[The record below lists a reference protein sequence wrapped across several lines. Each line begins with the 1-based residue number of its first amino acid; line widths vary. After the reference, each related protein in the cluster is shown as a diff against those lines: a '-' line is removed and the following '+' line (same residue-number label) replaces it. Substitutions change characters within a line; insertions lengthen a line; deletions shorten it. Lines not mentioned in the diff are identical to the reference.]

1 VSTPVIVEAVRTPA
15 GKRGGSLSGWH
26 PVELASEVLAALVER
41 SGIDPARV
49 DDVIMG
55 CVSQV
60 GPQSTNIAR
69 NAALAAGFPET
80 VPGTTVDRQCGSSQQ
95 AIHFAAQAVM
105 SGAMDVVIA
114 AGVECMSTVPMF
126 SNAPGGDIRAVYGEK
141 LMGRYADRETFGV
154 PSLVPQGLSAELI
167 VDRWGI
173 TREEIDAYAL
183 SSQERAARARDEGRF
198 AREILPVRR
207 KVRDKETGEV
217 TVHDDQLTVDECI
230 RDTTT
235 AEGLAGLKP
244 SFLPEGRVTAGN
256 ASQIVD
262 GAAAVLIM
270 REETAVELG
279 LRPRAAIR
287 QMSVVG
293 ADPVEMLTAP
303 IPATRRALERSG
315 LGVDD
320 IDLYE
325 VNEAFAPVVVAWQK
339 ELKADPATVNV
350 NGGGISLG
358 HPLGASGAKL
368 MVTLLHELERTG
380 GRYGLQT
387 MCEGGGMANAT
398 IIERLP

>member
-1 VSTPVIVEAVRTPA
+1 MSTPVIVEAVRTPA

-26 PVELASEVLAALVER
+26 PVELASEILEALVER
-41 SGIDPARV
+41 SGIDPARI

-69 NAALAAGFPET
+69 NAALAAGLPET
-80 VPGTTVDRQCGSSQQ
+80 VPGTTIDRQCGSSQQ

-105 SGAMDVVIA
+105 SGAMDIVIA

-141 LMGRYADRETFGV
+141 LMARYADRETFGV

-167 VDRWGI
+167 VDKWGI

-183 SSQERAARARDEGRF
+183 SSQQRAAQARDEGRF
-198 AREILPVRR
+198 EREILPVQRR
-207 KVRDKETGEV
+207 TRDKETGEV
-217 TVHDDQLTVDECI
+217 TVHDDLLRVDECI
-230 RDTTT
+230 R
-235 AEGLAGLKP
+235 ASSPEALAGLKP

-270 REETAVELG
+270 REETAAALG

-303 IPATRRALERSG
+303 IPATQRALERSG

-320 IDLYE
+320 IDLFE

-339 ELKADPATVNV
+339 ELQADSSKVNV

-398 IIERLP
+398 IIERLS

>member
-1 VSTPVIVEAVRTPA
+1 MSTPVIVEAVRTPA

-26 PVELASEVLAALVER
+26 PVELAAETLSALVER
-41 SGIDPARV
+41 SGIDPARI

-69 NAALAAGFPET
+69 NAALAAGLPET
-80 VPGTTVDRQCGSSQQ
+80 VPGTTLDRQCGSSQQ

-105 SGAMDVVIA
+105 SGAMDVVVA

-126 SNAPGGDIRAVYGEK
+126 SNAPGGDIRAVYGER
-141 LMGRYADRETFGV
+141 LQARYADRETFGV
-154 PSLVPQGLSAELI
+154 PGLVPQGLSAELI
-167 VDRWGI
+167 VDRWDL
-173 TREEIDAYAL
+173 TRADLDAYAL
-183 SSQERAARARDEGRF
+183 ASHQRAARAREDGRF
-198 AREILPVRR
+198 DREIVGVRR

-217 TVHDDQLTVDECI
+217 TELDDLLTVDECI
-230 RDTTT
+230 RDTSME
-235 AEGLAGLKP
+235 ALANLKP

-262 GAAAVLIM
+262 GAAAVLVM
-270 REETAVELG
+270 RDDVAASLG

-287 QMSVVG
+287 HMTVVG
-293 ADPVEMLTAP
+293 DDPVAMLTAP

-315 LGVDD
+315 LGVGD

-325 VNEAFAPVVVAWQK
+325 VNEAFAPVVLAWQK
-339 ELKADPATVNV
+339 ELGADAAKVNV

-368 MVTLLHELERTG
+368 MVTMLHELERTG
-380 GRYGLQT
+380 GRFGLQT

-398 IIERLP
+398 IIERLS

>member
-1 VSTPVIVEAVRTPA
+1 VTTPVIVEAVRTPA

-26 PVELASEVLAALVER
+26 PVELAAETIAALVER
-41 SGIDPARV
+41 SGIDPSRV

-60 GPQSTNIAR
+60 GPQSTNVAR
-69 NAALAAGFPET
+69 NAALAAGLPET

-105 SGAMDVVIA
+105 AGTMDVVIA

-126 SNAPGGDIRAVYGEK
+126 SNAPGGDIRAVYGDR
-141 LMGRYADRETFGV
+141 LQARFADRETFGV
-154 PSLVPQGLSAELI
+154 PGLVPQGLSAELI
-167 VDRWGI
+167 VDQWGL
-173 TREEIDAYAL
+173 TREELDGYAL
-183 SSQERAARARDEGRF
+183 SSQQRAARARDEGRF
-198 AREILPVRR
+198 AREIIPVKR

-217 TVHDDQLTVDECI
+217 TEYDDLVTADECI
-230 RDTTT
+230 RETSPE
-235 AEGLAGLKP
+235 ALAALKS

-262 GAAAVLIM
+262 GAAAVM
-270 REETAVELG
+270 VMSEEVAAELG
-279 LRPRAAIR
+279 LRPRVAIR

-293 ADPVEMLTAP
+293 SDPVAMLTAP
-303 IPATRRALERSG
+303 IPATQRALDRSG
-315 LGVDD
+315 LSVED
-320 IDLYE
+320 IDLFE
-325 VNEAFAPVVVAWQK
+325 VNEAFAPVVLAWQHD
-339 ELKADPATVNV
+339 LKADPEKVNV

-368 MVTLLHELERTG
+368 MVTLIHELERTG

-398 IIERLP
+398 IVERLP

>member
-1 VSTPVIVEAVRTPA
+1 
-15 GKRGGSLSGWH
+15 
-26 PVELASEVLAALVER
+26 
-41 SGIDPARV
+41 
-49 DDVIMG
+49 
-55 CVSQV
+55 
-60 GPQSTNIAR
+60 
-69 NAALAAGFPET
+69 
-80 VPGTTVDRQCGSSQQ
+80 
-95 AIHFAAQAVM
+95 
-105 SGAMDVVIA
+105 
-114 AGVECMSTVPMF
+114 
-126 SNAPGGDIRAVYGEK
+126 
-141 LMGRYADRETFGV
+141 
-154 PSLVPQGLSAELI
+154 
-167 VDRWGI
+167 
-173 TREEIDAYAL
+173 
-183 SSQERAARARDEGRF
+183 
-198 AREILPVRR
+198 EILPVQR

-235 AEGLAGLKP
+235 AEALANLKP

-262 GAAAVLIM
+262 GAAAVLTM
-270 REETAVELG
+270 REETAVALG

-303 IPATRRALERSG
+303 IPATQRALERSG

-339 ELKADPATVNV
+339 ELGADPEKVNV

-368 MVTLLHELERTG
+368 MVTMLHELERTG
-380 GRYGLQT
+380 GRYALQT

-398 IIERLP
+398 II

>member
-1 VSTPVIVEAVRTPA
+1 MSTPVIVGTARTPA

-26 PVELASEVLAALVER
+26 PVELAAEALRAVLER
-41 SGIDPARV
+41 TGIDPARI

-69 NAALAAGFPET
+69 NAALAAGLPET

-141 LMGRYADRETFGV
+141 LMDRYADRETFGV
-154 PSLVPQGLSAELI
+154 KGLVPQGLSAELI
-167 VDRWGI
+167 AEKWDL
-173 TREEIDAYAL
+173 TREDLDRYAL
-183 SSQERAARARDEGRF
+183 TSQRRAARAREEGRF
-198 AREILPVRR
+198 DDEIVPVRR
-207 KVRDKETGEV
+207 KNRDRETGEV
-217 TVHDDQLTVDECI
+217 TVHSDPLTADESI
-230 RDTTT
+230 RDTS
-235 AEGLAGLKP
+235 AEALAGLQP
-244 SFLPEGRVTAGN
+244 SFLAEGRVTAGN

-262 GAAAVLIM
+262 GAAAVLVM
-270 REETAVELG
+270 RDDVAEELG
-279 LRPRAAIR
+279 LRPRAAVR
-287 QMSVVG
+287 QMTVVG
-293 ADPVEMLTAP
+293 DDPVMMLAGP
-303 IPATRRALERSG
+303 IPATRRAMERG
-315 LGVDD
+315 GMAVAD
-320 IDLYE
+320 IDLFE
-325 VNEAFAPVVVAWQK
+325 VNEAFAPVVLAWER
-339 ELKADPATVNV
+339 ELKADREKLNV

-398 IIERLP
+398 IIERLS